1 MFNLKEGQNRPV
13 HAFRIEMK
21 DHAHSIS
28 AMKNAFLQ
36 VKENIN
42 ALKNKNFET
51 VSDILSK
58 RKLERK
64 EKSIPFKL
72 YWNSAKSN
80 FADNEIFVYNIVKNT
95 RKSHGQESTFKIND
109 KYGLVVYVYL
119 LDKNSVKSLTQFSEN
134 FVVELK
140 TNAVI
145 ERATVQKP
153 SNLIFEVKKDKET
166 FFVKTKAEASYLEQK
181 GYSSKSINFIEV
193 NGRFFEI
200 VAEIDSKQIKNVDIH
215 SDKIK
220 GYKTQ
225 KSAKLDGRAFF
236 ESTMEGIS
244 SKNYFTV
251 DFSNA
256 EPGFYKVYGEIEGYV
271 LVESIST
278 ILNGKQSVLTFI
290 KKNEKSKIEL
300 IKKSMTVID

>member
-1 MFNLKEGQNRPV
+1 MFNLKEGQHRPV

-21 DHAHSIS
+21 DHSNSIS
-28 AMKNAFLQ
+28 EMKKSFFQ
-36 VKENIN
+36 VKEAIK
-42 ALKNKNFET
+42 ALKIKNFET

-58 RKLERK
+58 RKIYGK
-64 EKSIPFKL
+64 EKKVPFNI
-72 YWNSAKSN
+72 YWNSSKSN
-80 FADNEIFVYNIVKNT
+80 FNEDEIFVYNIVKNT
-95 RKSHGQESTFKIND
+95 RRTHGQNSTLKINE

-119 LDKNSVKSLTQFSEN
+119 LNKKSVKVFKQLNDN
-134 FVVELK
+134 FVVEMK
-140 TNAVI
+140 TDALI
-145 ERATVQKP
+145 ESSTVQKP
-153 SNLIFEVKKDKET
+153 SNLIFEVKKDDES
-166 FFVKTKAEASYLEQK
+166 FFVKTKAEVSYLEQK
-181 GYSSKSINFIEV
+181 GYSYKAINFIEL

-200 VAEIDSKQIKNVDIH
+200 VGEIDSKKIKNVDIH

-236 ESTMEGIS
+236 EATMEGIS

-251 DFSNA
+251 DFNNA

-278 ILNGKQSVLTFI
+278 ILNGKKSVLNFI

-300 IKKSMTVID
+300 IQKSMKIID